1 MQCQKNFK
9 YFTIWELQGT
19 IVSVYTIDTI
29 EECANALSLK
39 KKKNQTQT
47 TVRATVERGKKYF
60 KSYLMYANVCLDQ
73 EVPISLDFTW

>member
-19 IVSVYTIDTI
+19 IVCVYTIDKI
-29 EECANALSLK
+29 EECANASSF
-39 KKKNQTQT
+39 KKKNQTKT
-47 TVRATVERGKKYF
+47 TVRATVESGKKYF

>member
-29 EECANALSLK
+29 EECANASSLK
-39 KKKNQTQT
+39 KKKSNPNYCESHS
-47 TVRATVERGKKYF
+47 RKRKKIF
-60 KSYLMYANVCLDQ
+60 QELLDVC
-73 EVPISLDFTW
+73 